1 MQTFLNANR
10 FVVRIQ
16 KLLHILLVMNFVG
29 KYKLYR
35 QICAKFEGF
44 TMIYTDDS
52 HFKDEHGRTLML
64 RGVNLGGSSKVPFAP
79 NGATSIL
86 DGFFDHRKVSFV
98 GRPFPLE
105 EADEHF
111 TRLRSWGLTF
121 LRFLITWEAIEHA
134 GPGIYDDAYLEYV
147 YQVVKKA
154 GEHGM
159 SLFIDPHQD
168 VWSRFSGG
176 DGAPG
181 WTLETVGFDMTRF
194 SATGAAVVHATH
206 GDPFPKMIWT
216 TNSSKLGAATMFTL
230 FFGGD
235 DFAPAMKIEGEPVQ
249 VYLQRHYIHA
259 IQQVALRL
267 KDLPNVIGYETM
279 NEPLRGYIGWRDL
292 NAAGGILSLGASPT
306 PYQSMLLGAGLPQEV
321 VCWKLGMA
329 SIKRDG
335 TRIQNTEKQ
344 CAWSEGRNCIWRQH
358 GVWDFDAGGNPHLL
372 RPDYFA
378 QVNDREVDFSQD
390 YYRPF
395 ANRFAEAIHAVDAG
409 ALIFIETETGKAPP
423 QWDADDAPNIV
434 YAPHWYDA
442 IVLFKKDYNPF
453 LAIDA
458 RTTKPIVGPSAIRRS
473 FAEQLAFL
481 KCGASEQLGGVP
493 TLLGEFGIPFDL
505 KEKQAYRI
513 GDFHA
518 QVRALDR
525 SFQAIE
531 ANLLNCTLWNYTS
544 DNSNAR
550 GDLWNDEDLSIF
562 SRDQQTDP
570 KDIDS
575 GGRAL
580 EAAVRPYARATAGET
595 LRMSFDIKRRI
606 FKFTF
611 RHDSHITAPTE
622 IFIPRFQYPR
632 SYNVEVSDGTF
643 EMQPEE
649 QTLIYR
655 HSMECDEHTVW
666 VRPKS

>member
-1 MQTFLNANR
+1 
-10 FVVRIQ
+10 
-16 KLLHILLVMNFVG
+16 
-29 KYKLYR
+29 
-35 QICAKFEGF
+35 
-44 TMIYTDDS
+44 MIHVDGS

-64 RGVNLGGSSKVPFAP
+64 RGVNLGGSSKVPFSP
-79 NGATSIL
+79 NGATYIH
-86 DGFFDHRKVSFV
+86 DGFFDHKHVSFV

-111 TRLRSWGLTF
+111 ARLRSWGLTF
-121 LRFLITWEAIEHA
+121 LRFLVTWEAIEHA
-134 GPGIYDDAYLEYV
+134 GPGIYDEAYLDYV

-154 GEHGM
+154 GEYGM

-181 WTLETVGFDMTRF
+181 WTLEAVGFDMTHF
-194 SATGAAVVHATH
+194 NTTGAAVVHAMH
-206 GDPFPKMIWT
+206 GDPFPKMIWP
-216 TNSSKLGAATMFTL
+216 TNSSKLAAATMFTL

-235 DFAPAMKIEGEPVQ
+235 DFAPAMKIEDEPVQ
-249 VYLQRHYIHA
+249 AYLQQHYINA

-267 KDLPNVIGYETM
+267 KDLPHVIGYDTM

-292 NAAGGILSLGASPT
+292 NSSGGILSLGASPT

-321 VCWKLGMA
+321 DCWKLGIA
-329 SIKRDG
+329 NVKRDG
-335 TRIQNTEKQ
+335 TRILNREKQ
-344 CAWSEGRNCIWRQH
+344 RAWSKGHDCIWRQL
-358 GVWDFDAGGNPHLL
+358 GVWDFDAARIPHLL

-378 QVNDREVDFSQD
+378 QVNGRQVDFSQD

-395 ANRFAEAIHAVDAG
+395 ANRFAEAIHAVDAN
-409 ALIFIETETGKAPP
+409 ALIFIEIETGKAPP

-442 IVLFKKDYNPF
+442 IVLFKKDYNSF
-453 LAIDA
+453 LAFDA
-458 RTTKPIVGPSAIRRS
+458 RTTKPVLGRAAIRQS

-481 KCGASEQLGGVP
+481 KRGASEQLGGVP

-505 KEKQAYRI
+505 KDKKAYRT
-513 GDFHA
+513 GDFRA
-518 QVRALDR
+518 QARALDR

-544 DNSNAR
+544 DNSNER

-580 EAAVRPYARATAGET
+580 EAAVRPYVRATAGEP
-595 LRMSFDIKRRI
+595 LHMSFDMKRNI
-606 FKFTF
+606 FEF
-611 RHDSHITAPTE
+611 RYRHAPHITAPTE
-622 IFIPRFQYPR
+622 IYVPHFQYSR
-632 SYNVEVSDGTF
+632 GYSVEVSDGTF
-643 EMQPEE
+643 EMQHDQ

-655 HSMECDEHTVW
+655 HSMECEEHTIRVG
-666 VRPKS
+666 PKS